1 MGGGSGLTDGLKGIS
16 IRNGHIRILI
26 THKKTLY
33 SHTLKIKPTPPNIKY
48 AQRQRET
55 WLHEFALGKTPD
67 VFQQKKTTRIDK
79 LLDRWLDAKSK
90 EVKASTLLDYNK
102 SVRLLKD
109 EFGHLEADELNIGLV
124 RDYCNDSDASA
135 KRLNNLL
142 SPLRQALQ
150 DAVEDETIAR
160 NILNGWS
167 CKKRA
172 TANKEPVDPFV
183 AEEQAAILEQLTGQA
198 HNLIKFALWT
208 GMRTSEL
215 IALQWSDI
223 DLKKKQANITRAM
236 TQAAT
241 DYEDTKTMAGK
252 RTIKLLKPAM
262 EALKAQKEY
271 TYLQGKTVFHNP
283 RTDEPWTGDQ
293 PIRRTMWTPALKK
306 AKVRYRRPYQTRHTY
321 ASMMLSAGEHPMWVA
336 QQMGHA
342 DWSMI
347 ARTYGKWMPD
357 AMPDAGQK
365 AETVFGGSL

>member
-1 MGGGSGLTDGLKGIS
+1 MGGGSSLADGLTGIS
-16 IRNGHIRILI
+16 IRNGHIRIII

-33 SHTLKIKPTPPNIKY
+33 SHTLKIKPSPPNIKH
-48 AQRQRET
+48 AQRQREA
-55 WLHEFALGKTPD
+55 WLHEFALGKIPE
-67 VFQQKKTTRIDK
+67 VFQEKKTTRIDK

-90 EVKASTLLDYNK
+90 EVKASTLLDYTK
-102 SVRLLKD
+102 SVRILKE
-109 EFGHLEADELNIGLV
+109 EFGHLEAGDITIGTI
-124 RDYCNDSDASA
+124 RDYCNDSDATA

-150 DAVEDETIAR
+150 DAVDDETIDR
-160 NILNGWS
+160 NILTGWS
-167 CKKRA
+167 CKKKA
-172 TANKEPVDPFV
+172 KSKKEPVDPFV
-183 AEEQAAILEQLTGQA
+183 ADEQAAILSHLSGQSL
-198 HNLIKFALWT
+198 NLIKFALWT
-208 GMRTSEL
+208 GLRTSEL

-223 DLKKKQANITRAM
+223 DMKKKQVNITRAL

-241 DYEDTKTMAGK
+241 DFEDTKTIAGK
-252 RTIKLLKPAM
+252 RTVKLLKPALD
-262 EALKAQKEY
+262 ALNAQKEH
-271 TYLQGKTVFHNP
+271 TYLMGKTVFHNP
-283 RTDEPWTGDQ
+283 RTDEPWEGDQ

-347 ARTYGKWMPD
+347 ARTYGKWMPE

-365 AETVFGGSL
+365 AEKIFGN